1 MKTNTKTTKT
11 AKTNS
16 KTSKNKEVVEKEFT
30 ASEIE
35 AKRKFVYQNRKLLNI
50 TEVSRELN
58 ISQPLMHHIIN
69 GVRRDFKNAI
79 LFCEDKINNMIAEL
93 QKSNNVPNKDE

>member
-1 MKTNTKTTKT
+1 MKTKTIKK

-16 KTSKNKEVVEKEFT
+16 KTSKNKEVKEIEFT

-50 TEVSRELN
+50 SELSKELDIN
-58 ISQPLMHHIIN
+58 RPLIHHILN
-69 GVRRDFKNAI
+69 GVRRDYKNVI
-79 LFCEDKINNMIAEL
+79 LFCEDKINKMIAEL
-93 QKSNNVPNKDE
+93 QKSNNVPNNTEE